1 MEKSGECSKKSPGYQ
16 YKHDALVSLWQDNAS
31 QHCTGIITCT
41 MGFENFDDMGKAFD
55 GWKEENE
62 KFYFKQPVTA
72 TMEQQII
79 MRSSTMIG

>member
-1 MEKSGECSKKSPGYQ
+1 
-16 YKHDALVSLWQDNAS
+16 
-31 QHCTGIITCT
+31 